1 MCDRVFCLKG
11 DVLFSYVFFYVNV
24 FFELF
29 LQEIIEFLVIK
40 INIII
45 FELEVIFYIYVELDV
60 NFKFFLFCIEVNIK
74 NSDFFDRL

>member
-1 MCDRVFCLKG
+1 MCDRVFRLKG
-11 DVLFSYVFFYVNV
+11 DVLFSYVFFCVNV
-24 FFELF
+24 FFELV

>member
-1 MCDRVFCLKG
+1 MCDRVFRLKG
-11 DVLFSYVFFYVNV
+11 DVLFSYVFFYINV

-29 LQEIIEFLVIK
+29 WQEIIEFLVIK
-40 INIII
+40 INIIN

>member
-1 MCDRVFCLKG
+1 MCDRVFRLKG

-74 NSDFFDRL
+74 NSDVFDRL

>member
-11 DVLFSYVFFYVNV
+11 DVLFSYVFFYINV

-29 LQEIIEFLVIK
+29 WQEIIEFLVIK
-40 INIII
+40 INIIN

>member
-1 MCDRVFCLKG
+1 MCDRVFRLKG
-11 DVLFSYVFFYVNV
+11 DVLFSYVFFYINV

-29 LQEIIEFLVIK
+29 WQEIIEFLVIK

>member
-1 MCDRVFCLKG
+1 MCDSNLLKG
-11 DVLFSYVFFYVNV
+11 DVLFSYVFFNVNV